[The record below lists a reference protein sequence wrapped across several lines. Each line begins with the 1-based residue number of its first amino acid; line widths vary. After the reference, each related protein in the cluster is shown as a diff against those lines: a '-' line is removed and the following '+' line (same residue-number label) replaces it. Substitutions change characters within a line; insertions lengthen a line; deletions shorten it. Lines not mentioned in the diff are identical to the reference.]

1 MTKFWTFFLAKHH
14 FTILLAVVLIL
25 GGLYAVLAIP
35 KDSSPEVQIP
45 MGVVTTVLPGA
56 SAEDIETL
64 ITNKVEDRVLGIE
77 GVSKVTSSS
86 GDGVSSVTVE
96 FNANADIDKSIQL
109 LKDEVDTV
117 RPELPEEA
125 NDPVVSDVNF
135 ADQPILIISIAGELA
150 PAELTELGET
160 VADEIERVRG
170 VSSVSVSGVRERQVQ
185 VVVEQ
190 AKLRQYGISI
200 SDVTSAL
207 RASGVAA

>member
-1 MTKFWTFFLAKHH
+1 MTKFWTFFITKHH
-14 FTILLAVVLIL
+14 FTILLSVVLVC
-25 GGLYAVLAIP
+25 GGLFAVSAIP
-35 KDSSPEVQIP
+35 KESAPEVQIP

-56 SAEDIETL
+56 SAEDIESL

-96 FNANADIDKSIQL
+96 FNSNADIDKSIQL

-125 NDPVVSDVNF
+125 NDPIVSDVNF
-135 ADQPILIISIAGELA
+135 ADQPILIVSIAGDLA

-160 VADEIERVRG
+160 VADERFRDQ
-170 VSSVSVSGVRERQVQ
+170 RY
-185 VVVEQ
+185 
-190 AKLRQYGISI
+190 LRQRSFEPPR
-200 SDVTSAL
+200 L
-207 RASGVAA
+207 HR